1 MSIFSRLDTIEYP
14 LIQALQNLDG
24 TILDSFSRSVSNIP
38 LMLVFFSIVIA
49 FLIVRKDKL
58 WKPLL
63 FAVITSALISYSI
76 NEWFF
81 KMLLSE
87 IGIFRPRPWT
97 IHPDILAI
105 GHTFRDSSFPS
116 SHMAFTTLLVI
127 IVSYFEKK
135 FLKYRSDGALTSTQ
149 WHALSE
155 RCPHWDD
162 HGGDLCI
169 FLTLSYEEIQ
179 AREKTLVGKTLL

>member
-76 NEWFF
+76 NE
-81 KMLLSE
+81 
-87 IGIFRPRPWT
+87 
-97 IHPDILAI
+97 
-105 GHTFRDSSFPS
+105 
-116 SHMAFTTLLVI
+116 
-127 IVSYFEKK
+127 
-135 FLKYRSDGALTSTQ
+135 
-149 WHALSE
+149 
-155 RCPHWDD
+155 
-162 HGGDLCI
+162 
-169 FLTLSYEEIQ
+169 
-179 AREKTLVGKTLL
+179 